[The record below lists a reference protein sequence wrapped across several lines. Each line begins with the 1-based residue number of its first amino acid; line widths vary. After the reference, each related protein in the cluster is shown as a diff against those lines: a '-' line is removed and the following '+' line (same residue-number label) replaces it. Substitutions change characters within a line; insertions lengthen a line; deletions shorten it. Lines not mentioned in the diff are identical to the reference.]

1 MDTQFMLGDATYNS
15 FQLGAEKTVLIN
27 AKHQKKKRETLVLTT
42 TKKKSVKINDFTS
55 NIYQILQM

>member
-1 MDTQFMLGDATYNS
+1 MDTQFMLGDATY

-27 AKHQKKKRETLVLTT
+27 AKQQKKKRETLVLTT